1 MRKNILKPILSAFAM
16 VFVLGA
22 CTGDF
27 EEMNIDPNN
36 ASSVPTAYLM
46 TQAQRS
52 AIGEING
59 SLSPFMA
66 ALYCQHWAE
75 TQYTSTSRY
84 EAEIRS
90 FNSFYYSSLA
100 DFQEI
105 IRLNT
110 DEATK
115 VDMQASGP
123 NHNQIAVARIM
134 KAYEFQNITDTWGDV
149 PYSEALQGR
158 GDFTPAYDAQKDIY
172 ADLVKEV
179 KEAVAQIEVGKPIEG
194 DLIFGGTEYKGI
206 QMAMWKKFG
215 NALLMR
221 MGLRMSEVDAAA
233 AKSAIEAGM
242 AGAIA
247 SNADNALFPYLPDA
261 NNWNPIYNHFVT
273 RTDYAVSDIMVDV
286 MKGLSDPRLEVYAD
300 PNASGEIVGMPYG
313 VSDAIAGSVTNASIS
328 FPGAAVRGSES
339 KGLIMTYA
347 EVLFI
352 KAEAAAKGLI
362 SGDAKALY
370 EEAIAASFEQWGVD
384 MPADYLT
391 QADVAYDSANPVKS
405 IINQKWIALYMQGM
419 EGWSDFRR
427 TGYPELDPAPAA
439 VAGRSIPNRRA
450 YTNDEYSLNEDNV
463 VAAVARQGADDM
475 ATKMWWQK

>member
-1 MRKNILKPILSAFAM
+1 MRKNILKPILSALLI
-16 VFVLGA
+16 VSVLGA
-22 CTGDF
+22 CTSEF
-27 EEMNIDPNN
+27 EEMNIDPNS

-52 AIGEING
+52 AIDEIDG

-66 ALYCQHWAE
+66 ALYCQHWSQ

-84 EAEIRS
+84 ETEIRS

-100 DFQEI
+100 DFEEI

-115 VDMQASGP
+115 LEMQSSGP

-158 GDFTPAYDAQKDIY
+158 GDFTPAYDTQKDIY
-172 ADLVKEV
+172 TDLVKEV
-179 KEAVAQIEVGKPIEG
+179 KEAVAQIEVGEPIAGDIIFEG
-194 DLIFGGTEYKGI
+194 D
-206 QMAMWKKFG
+206 MAMWKKFG

-233 AKSAIEAGM
+233 AKAAIEAGM
-242 AGAIA
+242 AGAIS
-247 SNADNALFPYLPDA
+247 SNDDNALFPYLADA
-261 NNWNPIYNHFVT
+261 NNWNPIYDHFVE
-273 RTDYAVSDIMVDV
+273 RTDYAISDIMVDV
-286 MKGLSDPRLEVYAD
+286 MKGLSDPRLDVYAD
-300 PNASGEIVGMPYG
+300 PNDAGEIVGMPYG
-313 VSDAIAGSVTNASIS
+313 VSDDIAGSITNASIS
-328 FPGAAVRGSES
+328 FPGAAVRGAES

-352 KAEAAAKGLI
+352 KAEAAARGMI
-362 SGDAKALY
+362 AGDPKALY
-370 EEAIAASFEQWGVD
+370 EEAIAASFDQWGVD
-384 MPADYLT
+384 MPAGYLT
-391 QADVAYDSANPVKS
+391 QADVAYDAANPVES

-427 TGYPELDPAPAA
+427 TGYPELSPAPAA
-439 VAGRSIPNRRA
+439 AAGRSIPNRRA
-450 YTNDEYSLNEDNV
+450 YTNDEYSLNEENV